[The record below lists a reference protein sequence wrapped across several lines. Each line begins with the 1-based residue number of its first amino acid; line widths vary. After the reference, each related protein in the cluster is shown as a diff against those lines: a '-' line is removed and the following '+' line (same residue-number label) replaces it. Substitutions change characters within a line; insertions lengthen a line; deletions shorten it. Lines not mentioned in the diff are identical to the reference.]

1 MLRGFWGFDHEAV
14 AQQVIDTNPGAT
26 GFFTFHALTP
36 YSEGQAVCFS
46 NFGLFLRLEYDQQGK
61 WIVGYHM
68 YPGVPTGQ
76 KYLVRLWDG
85 ATEQL
90 RLEYNTSGRLEVCL
104 GSGAILATS
113 AQQYWD
119 PLYYHIEFRATIHH
133 TAGAYAVRVNNRL
146 IPELCA
152 TGVDTQV
159 SANASAN
166 AVQVGTGN
174 SMLFDNLY
182 VCDGSGASFNDFLG
196 ERRVIAC
203 RPNAAGTYTQWTPKA
218 GANYTQVDDPQAD
231 DETSYV
237 SSLVVGNKDS
247 FPLAALG
254 VDSGAIDA
262 VNRNI
267 RARKDDVD
275 QREIAMLTRQ
285 DSTDYEGSNIELLA
299 GYKNFREQLL
309 TCPDTTAWTRE
320 NFAAMEWGYVQKV

>member
-1 MLRGFWGFDHEAV
+1 MLRGFWGFDHESV
-14 AQQVIDTNPGAT
+14 SQQILDVNPGAT
-26 GFFTFHALTP
+26 GAFVFNTVTP
-36 YSEGQAVCFS
+36 YDEGRAAS
-46 NFGLFLRLEYDQQGK
+46 LNNIGYFLRLEYDQQGQ
-61 WIVGYHM
+61 WIIGYHM
-68 YPGVPTGQ
+68 YPGVPTGH

-90 RLEYNTSGRLEVCL
+90 RLEYNTSGRLEVRL

-113 AQQYWD
+113 EQQYWD

-133 TAGAYAVRVNNRL
+133 TTGAYAVRVNDQL
-146 IPELCA
+146 LPELVA
-152 TGVDTQV
+152 TDVDTQV

-166 AVQVGTGN
+166 AVQVGMGT

-203 RPNAAGTYTQWTPKA
+203 RPNSAGTYAQWTPKA

-231 DETSYV
+231 DESTYV

-254 VDSGAIDA
+254 VDSGVIEA
-262 VNRNI
+262 VNRNV

-285 DSTDYEGSNIELLA
+285 DSTDYEGSNFPLLA
-299 GYKNFREQLL
+299 DYKNFREQLL